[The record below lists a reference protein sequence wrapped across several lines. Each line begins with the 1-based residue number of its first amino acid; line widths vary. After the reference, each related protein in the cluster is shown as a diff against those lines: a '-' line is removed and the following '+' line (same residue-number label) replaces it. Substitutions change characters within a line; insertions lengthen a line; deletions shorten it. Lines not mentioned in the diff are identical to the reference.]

1 MATYPNKLI
10 EAFASQALRV
20 FYMKS
25 VSDAI
30 TNSDYEGE
38 IKDKSSILNVL
49 TFGKLTAQDYSGGTM
64 SAQSLSESSA
74 QLVTNQ
80 AKYFYF
86 QVKDWDTFRSYVK
99 NPENTIVEQVGNE
112 IKKVVDTFVLTFW
125 ADVAAGNRIGT
136 DVVGSAVSPTAVT
149 CSVANTTGV
158 VSSSAAIFYAAMVGK
173 GFKAVGHSKWYRI
186 KTYTNS
192 QTITI
197 ENDVDD
203 LGFADPFTGAP
214 VTVGGYDGGAIS
226 AGADFT
232 VQAYTPISL
241 TKSNVFQYMTQAA
254 QVLTDNEIPY
264 DNRFMVVPA
273 RIASL
278 IRQAPEFISQGTES
292 GRQTVLNGMLSGQFA
307 GFNIYEVSED
317 RIDGTNTSTT
327 GYHCLGGHKS
337 AICFAMGLTRNQ
349 IEQDIIGNFGK
360 AYKSLYVYGAKVA
373 DERRKALVDILA
385 YVA

>member
-1 MATYPNKLI
+1 MATYPTKLI
-10 EAFASQALRV
+10 EAFASQALRI

-49 TFGKLTAQDYSGGTM
+49 TFGKLTAQDYSGSNMTP
-64 SAQSLSESSA
+64 QSLSESSA

-112 IKKVVDTFVLTFW
+112 IKKVVDTFVLGFYT
-125 ADVAAGNRIGT
+125 DVAAGQRIGT
-136 DVVGSAVSPTAVT
+136 DYTTGT
-149 CSVANTTGV
+149 VAIAATTGV
-158 VSSSAAIFYAAMVGK
+158 VTGTGTTFASSMVGK
-173 GFKAVGHSKWYRI
+173 GFKAAGHSVWYRV
-186 KTYTNS
+186 KTYTS
-192 QTITI
+192 ATSITI
-197 ENDVDD
+197 ENDSDD
-203 LGFADPFTGAP
+203 ETSAYS
-214 VTVGGYDGGAIS
+214 GGVIS
-226 AGADFT
+226 ATAT
-232 VQAYTPISL
+232 YIVQANTAL
-241 TKSNVFQYMTQAA
+241 TVTKDTIFQYMTQAA
-254 QVLTDNEIPY
+254 AILTNAEIPY
-264 DNRFMVVPA
+264 DNRWFVVPA
-273 RIASL
+273 TIAAL
-278 IRQAPEFISQGTES
+278 IRRAPEFISQGTES

-307 GFNIYEVSED
+307 GFNVYEVSDD
-317 RIDGTNTSTT
+317 RISGNDTDGFN
-327 GYHCLGGHKS
+327 CLGGHKS

-373 DERRKALVDILA
+373 DERRKALVELFIKA
-385 YVA
+385 

>member
-1 MATYPNKLI
+1 MATYPTKLI

-49 TFGKLTAQDYSGGTM
+49 TFGKLTAQNYDGSPM

-136 DVVGSAVSPTAVT
+136 AYNTGT
-149 CSVANTTGV
+149 VAIAATTGV
-158 VSSSAAIFYAAMVGK
+158 VTGTGTTFASTMVGK
-173 GFKAVGHSKWYRI
+173 GFKATGHSVWYRV
-186 KTYTNS
+186 KTYTS
-192 QTITI
+192 ATSITI
-197 ENDVDD
+197 ENDSDD
-203 LGFADPFTGAP
+203 ETSA
-214 VTVGGYDGGAIS
+214 YSGGAIS
-226 AGADFT
+226 AGASYEIE
-232 VQAYTPISL
+232 ANTPIQVSK
-241 TKSNVFQYMTQAA
+241 TTIFQYMTQAA
-254 QVLTDNEIPY
+254 QILTDAEIPY

-273 RIASL
+273 RIAAL
-278 IRQAPEFISQGTES
+278 IRQAPEFISLGTES

-307 GFNIYEVSED
+307 GFNVYEVSED

-349 IEQDIIGNFGK
+349 IEQDIIANFGK

-373 DERRKALVDILA
+373 DERRKALVEILA
-385 YVA
+385 YV

>member
-1 MATYPNKLI
+1 MATYPTKLI
-10 EAFASQALRV
+10 EAFASQALRI

-49 TFGKLTAQDYSGGTM
+49 TFGKLTAQNYTGADMT
-64 SAQSLSESSA
+64 AQSLSESSA

-112 IKKVVDTFVLTFW
+112 IKKVVDTFVLTFHG
-125 ADVAAGNRIGT
+125 DVAAGNRIGT
-136 DVVGSAVSPTAVT
+136 DYTTGTVEVAATTGAVT
-149 CSVANTTGV
+149 GTGTT
-158 VSSSAAIFYAAMVGK
+158 FTAAMVGK
-173 GFKAVGHSKWYRI
+173 PFKADGQSVWYRV
-186 KTYTNS
+186 KTYTS
-192 QTITI
+192 ATAIVI
-197 ENDVDD
+197 EDD
-203 LGFADPFTGAP
+203 LDDTTSAYT
-214 VTVGGYDGGAIS
+214 GGAIA
-226 AGADFT
+226 AGASYT
-232 VQAYTPISL
+232 VQANTAL
-241 TKSNVFQYMTQAA
+241 TVTKSTIFQYMTQAA

-307 GFNIYEVSED
+307 GFNVYEVSED
-317 RIDGTNTSTT
+317 RIDGDNTN

-349 IEQDIIGNFGK
+349 VEQDIIGNFGK

-373 DERRKALVDILA
+373 DERRKALVELFIKA
-385 YVA
+385 

>member
-1 MATYPNKLI
+1 MATYPTKLI
-10 EAFASQALRV
+10 EAFASQALRI

-49 TFGKLTAQDYSGGTM
+49 TFGKLTAQDYSGSNMTP
-64 SAQSLSESSA
+64 QSLSESSA

-112 IKKVVDTFVLTFW
+112 IKKVVDTFVLGFYT
-125 ADVAAGNRIGT
+125 DVAAGQRIGT
-136 DVVGSAVSPTAVT
+136 DYTTGT
-149 CSVANTTGV
+149 VAIAATTGV
-158 VSSSAAIFYAAMVGK
+158 VTGTGTTFASSMVGK
-173 GFKAVGHSKWYRI
+173 GFKAAGHSVWYRV
-186 KTYTNS
+186 KTYTS
-192 QTITI
+192 ATSITI
-197 ENDVDD
+197 ENDSDD
-203 LGFADPFTGAP
+203 ETSA
-214 VTVGGYDGGAIS
+214 YSGGAIS
-226 AGADFT
+226 ATAT
-232 VQAYTPISL
+232 YIVQANTAL
-241 TKSNVFQYMTQAA
+241 TVTKDTIFQYMTQAA
-254 QVLTDNEIPY
+254 AILTNAEIPY
-264 DNRFMVVPA
+264 DNRWFVVPA
-273 RIASL
+273 TIAAL
-278 IRQAPEFISQGTES
+278 IRRAPEFISQGTES

-307 GFNIYEVSED
+307 GFNVYEVSDD
-317 RIDGTNTSTT
+317 RISGNDTDGFN
-327 GYHCLGGHKS
+327 CLGGHKS

-373 DERRKALVDILA
+373 DERRKALVELFIKA
-385 YVA
+385 

>member
-10 EAFASQALRV
+10 EAFASQALRI

-49 TFGKLTAQDYSGGTM
+49 TFGKLTAQDYSGSPMT
-64 SAQSLSESSA
+64 AQSLTESSA

-125 ADVAAGNRIGT
+125 GDVAAGNRIGT
-136 DVVGSAVSPTAVT
+136 DYTTGTVEVTATTGAVVGTG
-149 CSVANTTGV
+149 TTFT
-158 VSSSAAIFYAAMVGK
+158 SAMVGK
-173 GFKAVGHSKWYRI
+173 PFKATGQSKWYRV
-186 KTYTNS
+186 KTYTNA
-192 QTITI
+192 TNIVI

-214 VTVGGYDGGAIS
+214 VTVGGYDGGAIA
-226 AGADFT
+226 AGATYT
-232 VQAYTPISL
+232 VQAATAL
-241 TKSNVFQYMTQAA
+241 TVTKSTIFQYMTQAA
-254 QVLTDNEIPY
+254 QILTDSEIPY
-264 DNRFMVVPA
+264 DNRWMVVPA

-292 GRQTVLNGMLSGQFA
+292 GRMTVLNGMLSGQFA
-307 GFNIYEVSED
+307 GFNVYEVSED
-317 RIDGTNTSTT
+317 RIDGDNTN

-349 IEQDIIGNFGK
+349 VEQDIIGNFGK

-373 DERRKALVDILA
+373 DERRKALVELFIKA
-385 YVA
+385 